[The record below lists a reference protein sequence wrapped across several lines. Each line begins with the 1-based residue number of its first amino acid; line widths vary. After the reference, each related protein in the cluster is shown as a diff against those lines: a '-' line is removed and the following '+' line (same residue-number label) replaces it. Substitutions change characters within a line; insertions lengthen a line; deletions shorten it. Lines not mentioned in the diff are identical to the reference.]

1 MGKSMKR
8 KGAKLLQPSQ
18 FRGIYKLDSKTLN
31 FYDADVSRTETLEF
45 SSCQIHEFSSL
56 EALTNAIRNSEKTL
70 GGRLQWER
78 LLALIWE
85 PRTR

>member
-1 MGKSMKR
+1 MSR
-8 KGAKLLQPSQ
+8 KGAELLQPSQ
-18 FRGIYKLDSKTLN
+18 FRSIYKLDSKTLN
-31 FYDADVSRTETLEF
+31 FYDADVSRTETLEV
-45 SSCQIHEFSSL
+45 SSCRIQEVSSL
-56 EALTNAIRNSEKTL
+56 EALTDAIRDSEKTL